1 LKIKNGKL
9 KYKRYNKKGFTLLEL
24 LAVLV
29 ILAAL
34 ATIAIPIFT
43 NKSEISKQIAHNENV
58 RLLQQQ
64 GNAYLLSVDSVPPET
79 TNITQLM
86 VDNGFIKEIPTN
98 PLTSGPQAG
107 AYIVTVGP
115 VGNASVNK
123 TVVEVTGIASGGGGG
138 GESPPVTIA
147 EGAYIQ
153 FGNYTAENSETSVI
167 TTEPIIWRVIK
178 KQEIDAT
185 KEGEELLLLA
195 DRIITMKPYDAKEPG
210 NTGGDGFRDDY
221 GSNYWGNSNIR
232 EWLNSNE
239 ATVAWT
245 TQAPNAANV
254 WFHAPSGGAVN
265 TYDTEAGFLTNLTAE
280 ERAQIVDVTHRTIV
294 YNALDGHDGGDAAHG
309 YNSTGVDESVSVA
322 PGNNYNTAWYK
333 NTIDTVFISSL
344 GELADYVDGVL
355 VHPSTETDYQI
366 AYTTQQARDQSN
378 YVGDP
383 ANDSTAL
390 YYWTRDADP
399 AFSCS
404 IRYVSSGGAVNSSG
418 NGTHYG
424 DVGVRPALY
433 LSSSSMTLGAESGAT
448 PATAYTIT
456 SFN

>member
-1 LKIKNGKL
+1 MKV
-9 KYKRYNKKGFTLLEL
+9 KRKNKKGFTLLEL

-43 NKSEISKQIAHNENV
+43 SKSGTAKQIAHNENV
-58 RLLQQQ
+58 RVLQQQ
-64 GNAYLLSVDSVPPET
+64 GNAYLMSVDSVPAED

-98 PLTSGPQAG
+98 PLPVGDTEAG

-115 VGNASVNK
+115 VGNAKVNR

-153 FGNYTAENSETSVI
+153 FGEYEGA
-167 TTEPIIWRVIK
+167 PIIWRVIK

-232 EWLNSNE
+232 EWLNSNA

-245 TQAPNAANV
+245 TQAPDAANV
-254 WFHAPSGGAVN
+254 QLIGTAVN
-265 TYDTEAGFLTNLTAE
+265 PYNTQAGFLTNLTDD
-280 ERAQIVDVTHRTIV
+280 ERAQIVDVTHRSIV
-294 YNALDGHDGGDAAHG
+294 YNELDGHDGEGTAAHG
-309 YNSTGVDESVSVA
+309 YTNTGVDESVSV
-322 PGNNYNTAWYK
+322 GDGSNYNTAYYK
-333 NTIDTVFISSL
+333 NTTDTVFLPSL

-355 VHPSTETDYQI
+355 QHPSTVTDYQI
-366 AYTTQQARDQSN
+366 AYTTQQARNQSN
-378 YVGDP
+378 YASDP
-383 ANDSTAL
+383 ANDTTAWD
-390 YYWTRDADP
+390 YWTRDASTAGSFRPRYITDNGMVSHAY
-399 AFSCS
+399 AFSG
-404 IRYVSSGGAVNSSG
+404 Y
-418 NGTHYG
+418 Y
-424 DVGVRPALY
+424 GVRPALY

-448 PATAYTIT
+448 AEAAYTIT